1 MEAEV
6 IGREREHGGRRP
18 ENDRW
23 RPPQSG
29 HR

>member
-1 MEAEV
+1 V